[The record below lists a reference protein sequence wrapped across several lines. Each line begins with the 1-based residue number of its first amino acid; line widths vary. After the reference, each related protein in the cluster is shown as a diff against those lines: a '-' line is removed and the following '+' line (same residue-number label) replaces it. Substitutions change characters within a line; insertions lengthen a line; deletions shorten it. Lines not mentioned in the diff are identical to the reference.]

1 MAASNSDKTIKVE
14 LDKVFELHR
23 CELINDVRKTYES
36 ENATTLSYG
45 QIMKTLDDLESSVSA
60 QLEVNQNKNTKTK
73 TKAKRNPTIYNI
85 FVQHM
90 IKQLK
95 EMYPETD
102 KNELMRECGKIWTFL
117 TSDEKFDKNDE
128 EKVKNIKLKDL
139 KNFPSFASTQE
150 KKPAAKAA
158 DSKPKAKVA
167 SKKAKA

>member
-1 MAASNSDKTIKVE
+1 MTASNNDKTIKVE

-23 CELINDVRKTYES
+23 CEVINDVRKTFET
-36 ENATTLSYG
+36 ENTVSLSYS
-45 QIMKTLDDLESSVSA
+45 QIMKTLDELESSVTA

-128 EKVKNIKLKDL
+128 EKVKSIKLKDL
-139 KNFPSFASTQE
+139 KDFPSFAATD
-150 KKPAAKAA
+150 KKPAAKEV
-158 DSKPKAKVA
+158 KPKAKP
-167 SKKAKA
+167 SPKKK